1 MHCIYFD
8 AQVEGRQYIVYDAIY
23 KIVVF
28 EEKQR
33 QQGQNS
39 CDGHF

>member
-1 MHCIYFD
+1 MHRIYFD
-8 AQVEGRQYIVYDAIY
+8 AQVKRRQYIVYDAIY

-33 QQGQNS
+33 EQGQNS